1 MEIGLL
7 QQFRNFLGD
16 EGIITDVDLI
26 APHLKEWR
34 DRYFG
39 NTPFMLAPNSTEQ
52 VQKIVKF
59 CAQNHLKLVS
69 QGGNTGLVGG
79 QIPMGEILLSLH
91 RLNKIREINPLDDC
105 IIAEAGVILENLQ
118 NAAAQNNRR
127 FPLMLASQ
135 GSATIGGLISTN
147 AGGVHVRKFGMMR
160 QLVLGLEVVL
170 PNGEIYSELSALRK
184 DNTGYDLKQL
194 FIGAEGTLGVITA
207 ASLKISARPKY
218 SVNAMLGLENA
229 QMAVECLHALE
240 EQTAAITAFEIMN
253 KQALQFGIK
262 NLGARNPLT
271 ELHNFTALVEFEGA
285 FPDLPEHIE
294 DALSTLI
301 EAGKINDA
309 TIAQNEAQANSF
321 WHLREGMS
329 AAQKPEGRAAKHDV
343 SVPISKIP
351 SFLDQAEAAAKNIVN
366 GARIVAFGHIS
377 DGNIHYDVARPENMP
392 DDEFQNFI
400 KDINHAV
407 NDVVVS
413 LGGSISAE
421 HGIGIARK
429 DEFCAREPKAHLEL
443 MKALKAVIDP
453 QNMFNSRNLFS

>member
-1 MEIGLL
+1 MIEAKT
-7 QQFRNFLGD
+7 QFHNILGAEAVISD
-16 EGIITDVDLI
+16 ADLI
-26 APHLKEWR
+26 APHLTEWR

-52 VQKIVKF
+52 VQQIVKF
-59 CAQNHLKLVS
+59 CAQNHLKLVT

-135 GSATIGGLISTN
+135 GSATIGGLVSTN

-194 FIGAEGTLGVITA
+194 FIGAEGTLGIITA
-207 ASLKISARPKY
+207 ASLKISARPKHN
-218 SVNAMLGLENA
+218 VVAMLGFDNS
-229 QMAVECLHALE
+229 QKAVECLHLLE
-240 EQTAAITAFEIMN
+240 EQTNAITAFEIMN

-262 NLGARNPLT
+262 NLGARNPL
-271 ELHNFTALVEFEGA
+271 EEMHNFTALVEFEGA
-285 FPDLPEHIE
+285 FEDLPERIE
-294 DALSTLI
+294 NALSTLL
-301 EAGKINDA
+301 EGGKIDDA
-309 TIAQNEAQANSF
+309 TLAQNEAQAHSF

-351 SFLDQAEAAAKNIVN
+351 PFLELAELAAKKIVAD
-366 GARIVAFGHIS
+366 ARIVAFGHIS
-377 DGNIHYDVARPENMP
+377 DGNIHYDVARPETMP
-392 DDEFQNFI
+392 DDEFQYFI
-400 KDINHAV
+400 KDINKVV

-421 HGIGIARK
+421 HGIGVARK
-429 DEFCAREPKAHLEL
+429 DEFITREPKPHLEL
-443 MKALKAVIDP
+443 MRALKATIDP
-453 QNMFNSRNLFS
+453 QNLLNPRNLF